1 MAIKVSQ
8 KTVAQLRKGTMA
20 GNLAKAKNASPEM
33 KEALVRFYGAKR
45 VNAAIG
51 SSAPK
56 TSVKTPASKRTG
68 SMTSAKPKAA
78 PSAATRMDKPK
89 AKATGASAPKSS
101 SVFAPS
107 GKKSTP
113 VERGYEKAYNALK
126 SQGSKPLVDVPAV
139 LGNSKKKAQDK
150 AKTNAAKYAAQQK
163 IAQDKAKKLKK

>member
-1 MAIKVSQ
+1 MAIKVSE
-8 KTVAQLRKGTMA
+8 KTVAQLRKGTKTS
-20 GNLAKAKNASPEM
+20 NLAKAKTASPEM
-33 KEALVRFYGAKR
+33 KEALKRFYGAAA
-45 VNAAIG
+45 VNKAAG
-51 SSAPK
+51 S
-56 TSVKTPASKRTG
+56 SVKTPSAKQTG
-68 SMTSAKPKAA
+68 SAMGTKPKAKTA

-107 GKKSTP
+107 GRKTTS